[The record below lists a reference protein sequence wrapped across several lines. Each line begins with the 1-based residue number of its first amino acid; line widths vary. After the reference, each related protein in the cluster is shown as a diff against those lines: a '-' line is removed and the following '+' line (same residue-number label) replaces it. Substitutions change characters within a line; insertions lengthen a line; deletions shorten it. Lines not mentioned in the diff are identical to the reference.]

1 MTDTLMGLQAV
12 RKDLAAKA
20 WTLDQVCQ
28 DRSLLWQRLGWDRHQ
43 VRLWLRSL
51 PDMEVQDGEGDD
63 PRYRIGLDAPP
74 ADDLGETIVRVV
86 EALGGRVPLAQLR
99 TKLPPGLVVTDPMIR
114 AAVQAHPGLTLTG
127 PLVQLLR

>member
-1 MTDTLMGLQAV
+1 MADNLMELQTI

-20 WTLDQVCQ
+20 RTLDQVCQ

>member
-1 MTDTLMGLQAV
+1 MADNLMELQAV

-28 DRSLLWQRLGWDRHQ
+28 DRSLLWQRLGWDKYQ

-63 PRYRIGLDAPP
+63 PRYRIGLGAPS
-74 ADDLGETIVRVV
+74 ADDLGETIVSVV

-127 PLVQLLR
+127 PLVQLVR